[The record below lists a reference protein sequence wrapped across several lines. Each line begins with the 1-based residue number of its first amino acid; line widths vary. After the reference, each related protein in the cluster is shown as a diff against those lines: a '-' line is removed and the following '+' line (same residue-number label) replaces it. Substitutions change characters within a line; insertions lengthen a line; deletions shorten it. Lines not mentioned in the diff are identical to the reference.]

1 MGSLIPARV
10 LTVPRPV
17 ASYPPTDVSS
27 GISGNTSL
35 PKFIP
40 YTLYPL
46 LQKHLTGQRDV
57 HSHATPGIYLT
68 VVERNSPR
76 LGDKIWECPGKE
88 AM

>member
-1 MGSLIPARV
+1 MGS

-17 ASYPPTDVSS
+17 ATHRRMFLLAFLETHPCPNLYP
-27 GISGNTSL
+27 
-35 PKFIP
+35 IP

-57 HSHATPGIYLT
+57 HSHATSGIYLA